1 MIFSTFNQLN
11 TVFVFLFFGLICG
24 LIFNV
29 LNTLFLIK
37 FSKKIKKTI
46 FFSIIYAI
54 FSCFFA
60 ILINIFNFG
69 KINLVLL
76 TTFVIGFIWLK
87 TSTKNLFVFFE
98 NKWYTIVK
106 KFLNNTRKQHAS
118 KSKKCK
124 KNNC

>member
-11 TVFVFLFFGLICG
+11 TVFVFLFFSIICG

-46 FFSIIYAI
+46 LFSIIYAF
-54 FSCFFA
+54 FSCFFVF
-60 ILINIFNFG
+60 LINIFNFG
-69 KINLVLL
+69 KLNFVLPLVFILG
-76 TTFVIGFIWLK
+76 FVWVK
-87 TSTKNLFVFFE
+87 NSTKNLFVFFE
-98 NKWYTIVK
+98 NKWYTNVN
-106 KFLNNTRKQHAS
+106 KFINNIRKQHAS